1 MALHSVYGTGHART
15 KPLKMQGLGGGYRQS
30 FVWRR
35 TRRGGRDALRGAS
48 VWPER
53 ESEVV

>member
-1 MALHSVYGTGHART
+1 MAPRIVYGTGHART
-15 KPLKMQGLGGGYRQS
+15 NPLKIQGLGDGHRQS
-30 FVWRR
+30 FVWCR
-35 TRRGGRDALRGAS
+35 TRRGGRDALRGPS